1 MQAVSG
7 FRKPALL
14 QHSHR
19 APKPRMCKRLTILDN
34 LRFSMADGIRKSAN
48 QAVHGTV
55 PSQEECRDRL
65 EQTREVLRHL
75 YETPVPDL
83 LPYVGPVKRKKERGG
98 RA

>member
-1 MQAVSG
+1 
-7 FRKPALL
+7 
-14 QHSHR
+14 
-19 APKPRMCKRLTILDN
+19 MCKRLTILDN

-55 PSQEECRDRL
+55 PSQEECPHRL